1 MADQKTEYAILGLDF
16 LKIIG
21 DEALVLSTRASEML
35 EVADKSSVLSLV
47 NAELV
52 LMHMSLHSL
61 HALCQEAIETCSL
74 DANGA
79 VMVPSAH
86 FLKIADASRSGI
98 DAYGEAGKYVSFAI
112 H

>member
-1 MADQKTEYAILGLDF
+1 MVDQKAEYAILGLDF
-16 LKIIG
+16 LKIIA
-21 DEALVLSTRASEML
+21 DEALMLSTRASELL
-35 EVADKSSVLSLV
+35 ELADKSSILSLV

-79 VMVPSAH
+79 VMVPPDH
-86 FLKIADASRSGI
+86 FLKIADASRLGI
-98 DAYGEAGKYVSFAI
+98 DAYGEVGKYVSFAL

>member
-1 MADQKTEYAILGLDF
+1 MANQKTEYAILGLDF
-16 LKIIG
+16 LKLIG
-21 DEALVLSTRASEML
+21 DEALMLSGRASELL

-61 HALCQEAIETCSL
+61 HALCQEAIETCSI
-74 DANGA
+74 DDNDT
-79 VMVPSAH
+79 VKVPPDH
-86 FLKIADASRSGI
+86 FLKIADASRLGI
-98 DAYGEAGKYVSFAI
+98 DAYKEAEKYVSFAL